1 MPATVPTDPR
11 SKQLLT
17 ALFWGG
23 VALAP
28 VAALILLVADG
39 NGPLRFAALLA
50 ILAVVLI
57 GLSITLRSDNG
68 HEQYTEELREE
79 LDELRRELRS
89 EIVAAAQRGNQ
100 ALDELQRVQQTLAGL
115 RRTADAA
122 GSAAVDA
129 APAGAEPASGGRA
142 RVAAPEPPPP
152 APFTDRPTSTP
163 FGERPTSTPFGDR
176 PEPAPFGDR
185 PAPPS
190 FGDRPAPAPFGER
203 PAPAGV
209 GERQT
214 RPGGVYGSAQPAG
227 QGVVRHTETV
237 HVTTRH
243 TIVDGG
249 GMGEVPR
256 YGGYAAP
263 WSAGERPRGGPGVDP
278 AERHWPD
285 GDERPRRD
293 DDRAWSG
300 PARDEH
306 AAWSEPRDERPWSGP
321 RDDRFAPPDDRSTYR
336 DDRSTY
342 RDDRSAHQDGSA
354 YQDRP
359 AYQDRSAYQDGPARH
374 DDSAY
379 QDGSAHRD
387 RSAHQDGSAHR
398 DRSAHQDR
406 SAYQGGSA
414 FQDGSGYRDEREWA
428 APRDER
434 GWGDGGQ
441 QWAAAAEVAPGP
453 SRPDDT
459 GEYWAQLRAGDRWA
473 AVRDDDRGRELRVGE
488 RHAELNADHTGTEY
502 RMADRWASVRH
513 GEPRRA
519 ADGDEGWRDGRVEP
533 ERRPGL
539 PAGGVP
545 VPDEWR
551 PPRQRGHQPEP
562 PRAHQPE
569 PVRGYQPEPARGY
582 QAEPERGY
590 QAEPEPYGRRHG
602 AEDIGFGQPVQD
614 PNNRWR

>member
-68 HEQYTEELREE
+68 HEQHAEELRAE

-122 GSAAVDA
+122 GSSAVDA
-129 APAGAEPASGGRA
+129 VPAGAEPVGGGRA
-142 RVAAPEPPPP
+142 RVAAPEPPPS
-152 APFTDRPTSTP
+152 APFADRPPSTP
-163 FGERPTSTPFGDR
+163 FGERPPS
-176 PEPAPFGDR
+176 APFGDR
-185 PAPPS
+185 PASSPP
-190 FGDRPAPAPFGER
+190 FGDRPASPPFGER
-203 PAPAGV
+203 PAPAV
-209 GERQT
+209 AGERQT
-214 RPGGVYGSAQPAG
+214 RPGGVYGSAQPTG

-249 GMGEVPR
+249 GMGEAPR
-256 YGGYAAP
+256 YGGYATP
-263 WSAGERPRGGPGVDP
+263 WSAGERSRGGPADP

-285 GDERPRRD
+285 SDERPRRD
-293 DDRAWSG
+293 DERAWSG

-306 AAWSEPRDERPWSGP
+306 AAWSEPRDDRPWSGS
-321 RDDRFAPPDDRSTYR
+321 RDDRFAPPDDRSA
-336 DDRSTY
+336 Y
-342 RDDRSAHQDGSA
+342 RDDRSAHQDS
-354 YQDRP
+354 
-359 AYQDRSAYQDGPARH
+359 
-374 DDSAY
+374 SAY
-379 QDGSAHRD
+379 QDGSAYQGRFAYQDGSAPHD
-387 RSAHQDGSAHR
+387 RSAHQ
-398 DRSAHQDR
+398 
-406 SAYQGGSA
+406 GGSA
-414 FQDGSGYRDEREWA
+414 YRGEQ
-428 APRDER
+428 
-434 GWGDGGQ
+434 GWDDGGQ
-441 QWAAAAEVAPGP
+441 QWAAAAEVEPGP

-488 RHAELNADHTGTEY
+488 RHAEVNADHTGTEY

-513 GEPRRA
+513 AEPRRA
-519 ADGDEGWRDGRVEP
+519 ADGDERWRDGRGEP

-539 PAGGVP
+539 PPGGVP
-545 VPDEWR
+545 VPDQWR
-551 PPRQRGHQPEP
+551 PPRQRRHQPVP
-562 PRAHQPE
+562 PRA
-569 PVRGYQPEPARGY
+569 YQP
-582 QAEPERGY
+582 
-590 QAEPEPYGRRHG
+590 EPEPYGRRHR
-602 AEDIGFGQPVQD
+602 AEDTGYGQPVQD